1 MVPRQQLLKQLSRKW
16 FIAAPMT
23 IPEWGKREYFW
34 GRYDRNLCNTPVDS
48 NDPDFV
54 NVFTT
59 NFSRPTEIGWNC
71 YLGEQQA

>member
-23 IPEWGKREYFW
+23 ISEWEKREYFW

-48 NDPDFV
+48 NDQDFV
-54 NVFTT
+54 TVFTA
-59 NFSRPTEIGWNC
+59 NSSRSTAIGWIC
-71 YLGEQQA
+71 YLG